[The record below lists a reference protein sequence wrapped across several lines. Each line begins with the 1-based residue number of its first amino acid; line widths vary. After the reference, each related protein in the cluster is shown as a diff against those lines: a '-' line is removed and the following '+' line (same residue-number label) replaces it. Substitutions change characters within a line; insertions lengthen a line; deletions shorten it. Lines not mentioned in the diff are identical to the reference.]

1 MEAITV
7 KEIVEATEIQR
18 IYMMFI
24 SPEEAY
30 LNGMASREQFATL
43 YKFILQQKEVNL
55 RSRLS
60 KVANYLNIQE
70 KLLIFMIQVFFDLG
84 FVTIESGVLNS
95 IEKPDNRPLT
105 ESQVYQ
111 QRLKKIKTEE
121 FLLYSDCQTIQQ
133 WLWNEEDK

>member
-1 MEAITV
+1 MESITV

-43 YKFILQQKEVNL
+43 YKFILRKEVNL
-55 RSRLS
+55 RSQLS

-70 KLLIFMIQVFFDLG
+70 KLLIFMIQVF
-84 FVTIESGVLNS
+84 
-95 IEKPDNRPLT
+95 LT
-105 ESQVYQ
+105 
-111 QRLKKIKTEE
+111 
-121 FLLYSDCQTIQQ
+121 
-133 WLWNEEDK
+133 

>member
-1 MEAITV
+1 MNNLQHCINLFC
-7 KEIVEATEIQR
+7 KE
-18 IYMMFI
+18 
-24 SPEEAY
+24 
-30 LNGMASREQFATL
+30 
-43 YKFILQQKEVNL
+43 KEVNL
-55 RSRLS
+55 RSR
-60 KVANYLNIQE
+60 AIE
-70 KLLIFMIQVFFDLG
+70 GGKLLKYPRKIINFHDTGVFDLG

-111 QRLKKIKTEE
+111 QRLKNKKTEE

>member
-43 YKFILQQKEVNL
+43 YKFIYSK
-55 RSRLS
+55 RSKSTFPAIEGGKLLKYPR
-60 KVANYLNIQE
+60 
-70 KLLIFMIQVFFDLG
+70 KLLIFMIQVF
-84 FVTIESGVLNS
+84 
-95 IEKPDNRPLT
+95 LT
-105 ESQVYQ
+105 
-111 QRLKKIKTEE
+111 
-121 FLLYSDCQTIQQ
+121 
-133 WLWNEEDK
+133 

>member
-1 MEAITV
+1 
-7 KEIVEATEIQR
+7 
-18 IYMMFI
+18 
-24 SPEEAY
+24 
-30 LNGMASREQFATL
+30 ATL

-55 RSRLS
+55 RSQLS

>member
-1 MEAITV
+1 MNNLQHCINLFCSKRSKSTFPAI
-7 KEIVEATEIQR
+7 E
-18 IYMMFI
+18 
-24 SPEEAY
+24 
-30 LNGMASREQFATL
+30 GG
-43 YKFILQQKEVNL
+43 
-55 RSRLS
+55 
-60 KVANYLNIQE
+60 
-70 KLLIFMIQVFFDLG
+70 KLLKYPRKIINFHDTGVFDLG

>member
-1 MEAITV
+1 
-7 KEIVEATEIQR
+7 
-18 IYMMFI
+18 
-24 SPEEAY
+24 
-30 LNGMASREQFATL
+30 MASREQFATL

-55 RSRLS
+55 RSQLS

-84 FVTIESGVLNS
+84 FVTIESCVLNS
-95 IEKPDNRPLT
+95 FENPDNRPLT